1 MIQLLKTIKKI
12 IYSTP
17 TKVSLFPMGSHKL
30 IMWDFDG
37 PGVEPKEMM
46 EATRRRRR
54 AIVRRFWPCTGQT
67 TWMANELI
75 ESKSAVD
82 TDSNPKQVAFQGN
95 AEIAKAS
102 PAKQRSRKRSPS
114 NSETRTAP
122 GGQPSEMGG
131 SLTPADKLSIDLE
144 AQGVVLPSLQSS
156 SASTEAKRNH
166 FVMIGSLLKKFAKD
180 LLSPMSLSILISF
193 PITLIPKLRA
203 LFVIVP
209 GTFIPSAPDGQPP
222 LSFVLDVASFIGDAA
237 VPLALICLGSSLAR
251 LHIPKKGEWKKLPL
265 GAIGSLAAGKLLV
278 TPVIGV
284 LMCQGLTNAGFISK
298 DDKVLRLI
306 CM

>member
-1 MIQLLKTIKKI
+1 
-12 IYSTP
+12 
-17 TKVSLFPMGSHKL
+17 MGSHKL

-54 AIVRRFWPCTGQT
+54 AMVRRFRLFNPMTRQT
-67 TWMANELI
+67 TSVAHEPI

-82 TDSNPKQVAFQGN
+82 ADSNRKQFAFQ
-95 AEIAKAS
+95 ATTEIVEAS
-102 PAKQRSRKRSPS
+102 PVKQRSHERPPC
-114 NSETRTAP
+114 NSETRSVSI
-122 GGQPSEMGG
+122 GQSPEMGE
-131 SLTPADKLSIDLE
+131 SLIAGDKLGIDLE
-144 AQGVVLPSLQSS
+144 AQGVILSSRQSL
-156 SASTEAKRNH
+156 SASTEAKRNS
-166 FVMIGSLLKKFAKD
+166 FVMVGSLLKNFVKG
-180 LLSPMSLSILISF
+180 LLTPISLSILISF

-209 GTFIPSAPDGQPP
+209 GTFMPSAPDGQPP

-251 LHIPKKGEWKKLPL
+251 LHIPKKGDWKKLPL
-265 GAIGSLAAGKLLV
+265 GAIGSLAAGKLLI

-284 LMCQGLTNAGFISK
+284 LMCQGLAQAGFISK